1 MATEEE
7 PDAALMRA
15 WKLRIEDHTDGVID
29 EFEPLIP
36 ILVAAGYAE
45 ADDYT
50 WRFTPEGVARAE
62 QLESGAAF

>member
-36 ILVAAGYAE
+36 ILV
-45 ADDYT
+45 
-50 WRFTPEGVARAE
+50 PRAMPK
-62 QLESGAAF
+62 QMTTRGASRLKA